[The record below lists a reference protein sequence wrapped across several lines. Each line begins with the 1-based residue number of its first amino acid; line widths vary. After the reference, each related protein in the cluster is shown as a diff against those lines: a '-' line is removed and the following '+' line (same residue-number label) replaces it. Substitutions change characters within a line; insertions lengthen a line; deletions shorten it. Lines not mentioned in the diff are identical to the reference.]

1 VVRGDRNPGPARHR
15 AGAAILAAFNPLHA
29 LAFVVQAPSLIVFA
43 VLGAI
48 FLAVTGGEAMYADL
62 GHFGRAPIRLAWF
75 GTVLP
80 ESSSTTS
87 VKAPC

>member
-1 VVRGDRNPGPARHR
+1 M
-15 AGAAILAAFNPLHA
+15 AAFNPLHA

-43 VLGAI
+43 VLGAT